1 MKTLL
6 LAVALLLGVGGLVIF
21 KFVGQGT
28 RVTKSPK
35 IASATSSPVPP
46 VNDDQLTAILR
57 KLFDRSGGKVSV
69 AVLHVETGKLAG
81 VDASNELPLF
91 SVYKLPLAIAVLKDI
106 EEGRLH
112 LDQKVHVG
120 PGDVVPGWR
129 GNTQRW
135 LKPIDLTIK
144 QLLELSIVESDN
156 TSSEKLLQLASGPAA
171 VTERMRSFDLQQIDI
186 RTSRK
191 EYVAARSNPN
201 TPQNTGSALGLV
213 KLLSR
218 LQVGE
223 LLQNSETELLI
234 GLMDRAKTGLRRL
247 RRNLPPGT
255 KVADKSG
262 SGDPNPKTNL
272 ASSAND
278 VGLITLPNARGHLAM
293 AVLLHDSTLPDEEQE
308 KLIAELAKAAF
319 DAYPSMSSPR

>member
-6 LAVALLLGVGGLVIF
+6 MVVALLLAVGGLVIF
-21 KFVGQGT
+21 KFVGPGIS
-28 RVTKSPK
+28 VTKSSN

-46 VNDDQLTAILR
+46 NDDRLTATLR
-57 KLFDRSGGKVSV
+57 KLCDKSGGKVSV
-69 AVLHVETGKLAG
+69 AVLHVESGKLTV

-120 PGDVVPGWR
+120 PDDVVPGWR
-129 GNTQRW
+129 GNTRRW

-156 TSSEKLLQLASGPAA
+156 TSSEKLLQLTGGPAA
-171 VTERMRSFDLQQIDI
+171 VTGRMRSLDLQQIDI
-186 RTSRK
+186 RTTRK
-191 EYVAARSNPN
+191 EYVAARSNPL

-223 LLQNSETELLI
+223 LLQNSATELLL
-234 GLMDRAKTGLRRL
+234 GLMERAKTGLRRL
-247 RRNLPPGT
+247 RGNLPPDT

-262 SGDPNPKTNL
+262 SGDPNPQTNL
-272 ASSAND
+272 ASSTND

-293 AVLLHDSTLPDEEQE
+293 VVLLHDSTLPDEQQE
-308 KLIAELAKAAF
+308 KLITDLARAAF
-319 DAYPSMSSPR
+319 DAYSSSSLPS